1 MVNKY
6 KLTKIIEGIAPP
18 ASAEPWDLSG
28 WIIETSK
35 KKVNKVLLCLT
46 VTGDIVHQ
54 AQENNCEMI
63 ISHHPLFTV
72 PLDFNR
78 GIDIYCAHTNLDKSL
93 CGTTEALITQLGLSV
108 NSAIEHD
115 FLRFC
120 DFSMTLNEL
129 IEKLKKFSANIR
141 YTNPNNV
148 TELSRIAFCGGSG
161 TEFWHDAQE
170 AGAQV
175 LVTGDLKFHTALDSK
190 ISIIDI
196 GHFESEV
203 LVLDE
208 IQRLLSSEVEI
219 KKAKENSPIKQI
231 NS

>member
-6 KLTKIIEGIAPP
+6 KLTKIIEEIAPP
-18 ASAEPWDLSG
+18 NSAEGWDLSG
-28 WIIETSK
+28 WLVETPQQE
-35 KKVNKVLLCLT
+35 VNKVMLCLT
-46 VTGDIVHQ
+46 VTEEILQQ
-54 AQENNCEMI
+54 AKEDECEMI

-78 GIDIYCAHTNLDKSL
+78 GIDIYCAHTNLDKAC
-93 CGTTEALITQLGLSV
+93 CGTTESLVKHLGFTV
-108 NSAIEHD
+108 NRKIEHD

-120 DFSMTLNEL
+120 DCSMTLDEL
-129 IEKLKKFSANIR
+129 LEKLKNISSNIR
-141 YTNPNNV
+141 YTNPNNI
-148 TELSRIAFCGGSG
+148 TKLSRIAFCGGSG
-161 TEFWHDAQE
+161 TEFWHDAYD

-175 LVTGDLKFHTALDSK
+175 LVTGDLKFHTAVDSK

-208 IQRLLSSEVEI
+208 IQRLLASEVQI
-219 KKAKENSPIKQI
+219 KKSKEKSPIKQI